1 MYRPSTYQ
9 TRMITT
15 QTMIILIAWAALI
28 LLMSLSGKPWSYD
41 VPVTAFI
48 AVPAAVVAVAQLFSN
63 ARVQRAAYIKD
74 YALRFRTDK
83 ELSESFHYLVYRYG
97 NELYAIQKKKPA
109 DRSETEAEKLKRAQ
123 EGVPA
128 DLKFYIPNDTTDTPP
143 ERRLDNL
150 LGFFDVLGYD
160 YKRGMVSMQD
170 IAGVFGLHLDHLI
183 QREVIGDYLAHVKLS
198 WPSAKSFHRTYSA
211 PIPYRY
217 LLVLIEDY
225 SAYRKRTD
233 WSNING
239 QT

>member
-1 MYRPSTYQ
+1 MNLPSTYQ
-9 TRMITT
+9 AKLITT
-15 QTMIILIAWAALI
+15 QTLIIVITWAGLIV
-28 LLMSLSGKPWSYD
+28 LMSLSGKPWTYD

-48 AVPAAVVAVAQLFSN
+48 AVPTAVIAVAQLFSN

-97 NELYAIQKKKPA
+97 NELYAIQMKKPA
-109 DRSETEAEKLKRAQ
+109 ERSETEGEKLRRAQ

-160 YKRGMVSMQD
+160 YKRGMVSIHD
-170 IAGVFGLHLDHLI
+170 IAGVFGLHLDHII
-183 QREVIGDYLAHVKLS
+183 QREVIVDYLAYVKQS
-198 WPSAKSFHRTYSA
+198 WPSAKSFHRVYSA

-217 LLVLIEDY
+217 LLLLIEDY
-225 SAYRKRTD
+225 ATYRKADRLE
-233 WSNING
+233 
-239 QT
+239 